1 MTGDP
6 ASTLYDYADSISL
19 DAQFH
24 LVDTISGTDLNQ
36 TKIIDLCESA
46 AASATCAIGDGAT
59 TSELKLLQLLDRTD
73 TIRGDPLL
81 DASEIQDAGA
91 GSGVTVSHANK
102 VEIVARSVAIL
113 EEGQTLDELAA
124 NVTAE
129 NELKITQLRDNTLL
143 EAAYDA
149 LVSSRVITKVVAV
162 HNELAPRR
170 SG

>member
-1 MTGDP
+1 MIGQL
-6 ASTLYDYADSISL
+6 ASTLYDNADSISL
-19 DAQFH
+19 DAQFY
-24 LVDTISGTDLNQ
+24 LVDTISGTALDQ
-36 TKIIDLCESA
+36 AKIIDLCESA

-59 TSELKLLQLLDRTD
+59 TSELKLLQLLDRND

-81 DASEIQDAGA
+81 DASEIEGDGA

-129 NELKITQLRDNTLL
+129 NELKITQLRDDTNQ
-143 EAAYDA
+143 AC
-149 LVSSRVITKVVAV
+149 S
-162 HNELAPRR
+162 
-170 SG
+170 

>member
-73 TIRGDPLL
+73 TYRELMAETAIAPWYERMQAAVGP
-81 DASEIQDAGA
+81 
-91 GSGVTVSHANK
+91 GSSCT
-102 VEIVARSVAIL
+102 
-113 EEGQTLDELAA
+113 
-124 NVTAE
+124 
-129 NELKITQLRDNTLL
+129 
-143 EAAYDA
+143 
-149 LVSSRVITKVVAV
+149 SRQ
-162 HNELAPRR
+162 
-170 SG
+170 